1 MLKKLR
7 HSIKRDGFTLIELLA
22 VIAIIALLV
31 GVLVPGMKNFKNHA
45 KRLKQKSNIRNAEIG
60 LELFYKVFKRYPIS
74 KSVNVF
80 GASNKVVCGAQHLT
94 EALVGRDERGF
105 DLESEWH
112 EFDESSLGLYDSDET
127 TPGGLRSINRR
138 KNPFIEL
145 RDTGAFLLEQIYDA
159 AALSGASLAGKTLL
173 SGDSA
178 TVATD
183 GSKRA
188 PVLTDVFGTRRPGV
202 DGKVG
207 TPIVC
212 FIASTKYSKHK
223 EVPQVVPP
231 ADDVKK
237 WRYNYYDNAL
247 IFKLPHIKD
256 PTIQHRY
263 NPDYIDPKTGETGKQ
278 LFYKAITNQNSNY
291 EKPYNPNTYII
302 ISAGT
307 DGIFGTKDDVTNF

>member
-138 KNPFIEL
+138 KSHFIEL
-145 RDTGAFLLEQIYDA
+145 RDTGEFLLEQIYDA

-173 SGDSA
+173 SDDSA

-188 PVLTDVFGTRRPGV
+188 PVLTDVFVTRRPNL

-207 TPIVC
+207 TPIVY
-212 FIASTKYSKHK
+212 FKSSTKYNKHK
-223 EVPQVVPP
+223 KVPQ
-231 ADDVKK
+231 ASDDVTK
-237 WRYNYYDNAL
+237 WRYNYYDNAW
-247 IFKLPHIKD
+247 IFNLPNIKD
-256 PTIQHRY
+256 PAIQHRY
-263 NPDYIDPKTGETGKQ
+263 NPNYTDPDTGETGKQ